1 MKGKIHSFQSLGTLD
16 GPGVRFVTFLHGC
29 NLRCGYCHNID
40 VCKGEY
46 TEYTPKEIM
55 EKILRFREYF
65 GKDGGVTLSGG
76 EPLLQA
82 DFAAELY
89 SLCKEN
95 NIHTALD
102 TSGSIWND
110 NVKELLKLCDLVLLD
125 IKMTNDTDYKKYIG
139 CNIDTPLAF
148 LDYLEENHIPCYI
161 RHVITGGL
169 NDTED
174 NIKALKKIISGKR
187 CVEKVELLPF
197 KKMCTQKYEAMG
209 HEFPFASHKEP
220 TEDVMDFLNNI
231 LTSAE

>member
-29 NLRCGYCHNID
+29 NLHCGYCHNVD

-46 TEYTPKEIM
+46 TEYSPEEIM
-55 EKILRFREYF
+55 EKILRYREYF

-76 EPLLQA
+76 EPLLQT
-82 DFAAELY
+82 DFVSELFT
-89 SLCKEN
+89 LCKKN

-110 NVKELLKLCDLVLLD
+110 KVKELLNLCDLVLLD
-125 IKMTNDTDYKKYIG
+125 IKMTNDRDYKKYIG
-139 CNIDTPLAF
+139 CGIDTPLAF
-148 LDYLEENHIPCYI
+148 LDYLEANHIPCYI

-169 NDTED
+169 NDTAD

-187 CVEKVELLPF
+187 CIEKVELLPF
-197 KKMCTQKYEAMG
+197 KKMCAQKYQAMG
-209 HEFPFASHKEP
+209 LDFPFASYTEP
-220 TEDVMDFLNNI
+220 SQDVIDFLNNI
-231 LTSAE
+231 LTTA